1 MGAPNPGWAPSRW
14 ERENRAVPKRDEPMD
29 AYRRVRKPV
38 PRPGRAIPDR
48 RRKAEEERHRRE
60 IEEERARRDEDHGR

>member
-1 MGAPNPGWAPSRW
+1 M
-14 ERENRAVPKRDEPMD
+14 PKRDEPMD

>member
-1 MGAPNPGWAPSRW
+1 
-14 ERENRAVPKRDEPMD
+14 MD

-48 RRKAEEERHRRE
+48 RRKARDERDRRE
-60 IEEERARRDEDHGR
+60 IEKERDPHDDDLGR